1 MLVQFSVTNYKSLR
15 EAAELS
21 MLEANITEFA
31 DSLIRNRLDG
41 VGILP
46 VAMLYGANGSGK
58 SAVLEA
64 MAQLKDLIDRPKEA
78 MIRDWSFAWEP
89 EMAKEPTAYDL
100 VFRDDY
106 REYEYQIKVHR
117 GIVREETLYMR
128 KLTDTI
134 YDVVF
139 DRDKEGVF
147 LGEWVEDLDISPV
160 ADGEPLL
167 SYMLRVV
174 HSEELTSIQALT
186 GKMEYIDCSVLDDE
200 PVIAVCRKSAACEML
215 VDALAHRQ

>member
-64 MAQLKDLIDRPKEA
+64 MAQLKDR
-78 MIRDWSFAWEP
+78 
-89 EMAKEPTAYDL
+89 Y
-100 VFRDDY
+100 FRV
-106 REYEYQIKVHR
+106 IT
-117 GIVREETLYMR
+117 GISCTC
-128 KLTDTI
+128 
-134 YDVVF
+134 
-139 DRDKEGVF
+139 
-147 LGEWVEDLDISPV
+147 P
-160 ADGEPLL
+160 
-167 SYMLRVV
+167 
-174 HSEELTSIQALT
+174 
-186 GKMEYIDCSVLDDE
+186 
-200 PVIAVCRKSAACEML
+200 
-215 VDALAHRQ
+215 